1 MRLARCESRYIP
13 SRIDWTEISLESRVR
28 CRQSFWERNKAAR
41 THTSYLAMA
50 TSPAAPPP
58 PPPLDTVVASSAVA
72 TSNNHS
78 GGGVGCTAAAT
89 IPASAASVSRSN
101 GGTTAVATELL
112 RIQQRKVLQALRVLP
127 QKKQQ
132 WYTMYLAIGAIVLA
146 SFWISNFHH
155 MNQITA
161 QQQAAQAASSRQDYV
176 HSFTTAADRSVPLPP
191 PLQKSSSSLQRQQR
205 NEAVVVV
212 ATTDKAG
219 STDASGQ
226 TAATTSAPPAP
237 PPPLQFHIVF
247 STGCNAFQ
255 DCTLLDIYIG
265 VCVCLVE

>member
-1 MRLARCESRYIP
+1 
-13 SRIDWTEISLESRVR
+13 
-28 CRQSFWERNKAAR
+28 
-41 THTSYLAMA
+41 MA

-58 PPPLDTVVASSAVA
+58 PPLGTVVASSAVA
-72 TSNNHS
+72 TSNNPS

-89 IPASAASVSRSN
+89 IPASANSVSRSH

-127 QKKQQ
+127 PKKQQ
-132 WYTMYLAIGAIVLA
+132 WYTMYLAIGAIVLV

-161 QQQAAQAASSRQDYV
+161 QQQAHAASSRQDYV
-176 HSFTTAADRSVPLPP
+176 HSFTTAADRSVPPLPP

-205 NEAVVVV
+205 NEAAVVV
-212 ATTDKAG
+212 ATIDKAG
-219 STDASGQ
+219 STDA
-226 TAATTSAPPAP
+226 ATSAQQP

-255 DCTLLDIYIG
+255 DCTLLDIYWC
-265 VCVCLVE
+265 VCVCVSGRMRYMSFCDVVGSKKDW